1 MNANK
6 LNKGSRIILFLCAIL
21 LILVLFVPMWSIELN
36 APQYPEGLG
45 LSIYANKLGGNVDII
60 NGLNHYIGMKTL
72 HEKDFAEF
80 TVLPYCIVFFSIFS
94 LFAAIVAR
102 KKLLYTLLLVFI
114 SFGIIAMAD
123 FWRWEYNYGHELN
136 PEAAIKVPGMS
147 YQPPLIGYKQLL
159 NFGAYSMPDVGGW
172 IFIVVGISLLAIS
185 IMTVKQSNK
194 SIGFKSNI
202 NKGSLLLLFL
212 VINAFAC
219 KTIPDKIKIG
229 RDTCAFCK
237 MTVTDIRYGAVL
249 ISSKGKSYIFDDEQ
263 CLISYLHSDKI
274 TQANISAIYVID
286 FSGTHILLN
295 AEKAFMLQSKEL
307 HGPMN
312 GSFAA
317 FSNKDSATNYIKMNT
332 GSLVT
337 VKEMTQ

>member
-1 MNANK
+1 
-6 LNKGSRIILFLCAIL
+6 
-21 LILVLFVPMWSIELN
+21 
-36 APQYPEGLG
+36 
-45 LSIYANKLGGNVDII
+45 
-60 NGLNHYIGMKTL
+60 
-72 HEKDFAEF
+72 
-80 TVLPYCIVFFSIFS
+80 
-94 LFAAIVAR
+94 
-102 KKLLYTLLLVFI
+102 
-114 SFGIIAMAD
+114 
-123 FWRWEYNYGHELN
+123 
-136 PEAAIKVPGMS
+136 
-147 YQPPLIGYKQLL
+147 
-159 NFGAYSMPDVGGW
+159 
-172 IFIVVGISLLAIS
+172 
-185 IMTVKQSNK
+185 
-194 SIGFKSNI
+194 
-202 NKGSLLLLFL
+202 
-212 VINAFAC
+212 
-219 KTIPDKIKIG
+219 
-229 RDTCAFCK
+229 

-295 AEKAFMLQSKEL
+295 AEKAFIIQSKEL

>member
-1 MNANK
+1 MNVNK
-6 LNKGSRIILFLCAIL
+6 LNKTSRIVLFLCAIL

-72 HEKDFAEF
+72 HEKDFEEF
-80 TVLPYCIVFFSIFS
+80 IVLPYCIIFFSIFC
-94 LFAAIVAR
+94 LVVGIVAS

-123 FWRWEYNYGHELN
+123 FWRWEYNYGHDLN
-136 PEAAIKVPGMS
+136 PDAAIKVPGMS

-172 IFIVVGISLLAIS
+172 IFIVVGISLLTIS
-185 IMTVKQSNK
+185 IITFKQSNK
-194 SIGFKSNI
+194 SIGFQSTI

-237 MTVTDIRYGAVL
+237 MTLTDNRYGAVL

-295 AEKAFMLQSKEL
+295 AEKAFIIQSKEL